1 MIKELEG
8 SIERKSFAILNFFRL
23 GFSCN
28 LFGVPNDTAVRYSRN
43 ISPTSSKKK
52 VKWYSDFK
60 ISDSNQVEEL
70 RL

>member
-1 MIKELEG
+1 VIKELEG

-52 VKWYSDFK
+52 
-60 ISDSNQVEEL
+60 
-70 RL
+70 